1 MNLTSSPVETT
12 LAQFLE
18 YLTPDNLPPGV
29 STPLWRRKAG
39 RNTSPGFPVSSHGV
53 LKPEDALFFG
63 TSTMRADTDGAT
75 RNRQSLFH
83 DLRVIV
89 LDDIGTK
96 IPLAKLPE
104 SMRTNPSYV
113 IESSPGNFQY
123 GYILESPVMDLAAA
137 KVLVQSVYRSGFT
150 DSGGGLV
157 NKAVRLPYGVNGK
170 AGPDQNFQVKLHR
183 CADTEWAPQALL
195 DAIGS
200 DLVWA
205 DVLEDAVE
213 ARKASRDIVASDWSP
228 VRLTTDTAEGYV
240 DPVLE
245 WLTVTGRVISETDD
259 WITIQCPWHD
269 GHTQDG
275 EHAGY
280 SPIGRGD
287 PAYADRRAFHCFHDH
302 CSDQRIGELL
312 DWVVGE
318 GGPEA
323 SASDMAWQ
331 LLAEW
336 AFDSSNNAA
345 QHLQNS
351 RSIGMQAFRTFHPTK
366 VRVPDAEKP
375 GKTKKVGEVD
385 IWVNAPNRVTL
396 HGKTYDPE
404 QARRIV
410 FTEEGPKLNTFQAPS
425 WGSRTAQYEAHKKV
439 FLEFLQYLIP
449 DSVECMY
456 FVDWLAAKAQNHAFR
471 GAGIVMTTPAF
482 GVGRGTLGRMITE
495 LFNPVNISN
504 MSFDKLVG
512 ANHFNEWQEKLFL
525 LCDETRD
532 QGDTSLYRAYE
543 RLKDLIDVHVKEV
556 TVNPKYERTR
566 SARCCTSFM
575 LFSNH
580 SDGVAIAEGDRRL
593 YVISNAAIPAKPAYF
608 VQLNAWLDSN
618 DWQADVWHFL
628 LSVSPDMGRLLAP
641 APTTQAKFDMVEQ
654 GKSAEQ
660 RVCEFL
666 IDNMKIQYPFM
677 AGALIEPMLDQL
689 AERLHESPRRMRGQM
704 KRLLRAATYLPSG
717 AENRVRVH
725 GKQVR
730 VRAFTDGDEVWK
742 RYDTPDIA
750 LYFEKT
756 FKPAEL
762 LSDAEEFISETI
774 L

>member
-1 MNLTSSPVETT
+1 MNLISSPVKTT
-12 LAQFLE
+12 LQEFLD
-18 YLTPDNLPPGV
+18 YLVPGDLPAGV
-29 STPLWRRKAG
+29 SVPLWRRTAG
-39 RNTSPGFPVSSHGV
+39 RSTSPGFPVSSPGV
-53 LKPEDALFFG
+53 LKPVDALFFG
-63 TSTMRADTDGAT
+63 TSTMHADTDGAV

-83 DLRVIV
+83 DLRLIV

-96 IPLAKLPE
+96 IPLDSLPAA
-104 SMRTNPSYV
+104 MRDTASYI

-123 GYILESPVMDLAAA
+123 GYVFDTPVTDLAAA

-170 AGPDQNFQVKLHR
+170 AGDGQDFQVKLHR
-183 CADTEWAPQALL
+183 CGDSEWTPQALL

-200 DLVWA
+200 DLVWTA
-205 DVLEDAVE
+205 VLEDAVE

-228 VRLTTDTAEGYV
+228 VRLTTGTGDGYV

-245 WLTVTGRVISETDD
+245 WLSVTDRVISETDD
-259 WITIQCPWHD
+259 WITIQCPWHE
-269 GHTQDG
+269 GHTQEG
-275 EHAGY
+275 SHAGY

-302 CSDQRIGELL
+302 CSDQRIAEML
-312 DWVVGE
+312 DWVVTE

-323 SASDMAWQ
+323 SVSDMAWQ
-331 LLAEW
+331 LLADW
-336 AFDSSNNAA
+336 AFDTSNNAA
-345 QHLQNS
+345 QSLQNS
-351 RSIGMQAFRTFHPTK
+351 RSIAMQAFRTFHPTK

-375 GKTKKVGEVD
+375 GKTKKVAEVD
-385 IWVNAPNRVTL
+385 IWVNAPNRLTL

-404 QARRIV
+404 QPRRIV
-410 FTEEGPKLNTFQAPS
+410 STPEGPKLNTFKAPS
-425 WGSRTAQYEAHKKV
+425 WGARTAQYEKNKKV

-449 DSVECMY
+449 DSGECMY

-471 GAGIVMTTPAF
+471 GAGVVMTTPAF
-482 GVGRGTLGRMITE
+482 GVGRGTLGRMILE
-495 LFNPVNISN
+495 LFNPVNVAN

-512 ANHFNEWQEKLFL
+512 TNHFNEWQEKLFL

-532 QGDTSLYRAYE
+532 QGETSLYRAYE

-566 SARCCTSFM
+566 AARCCTSFL

-593 YVISNAAIPAKPAYF
+593 YVITNAAVPAEPASF
-608 VQLNAWLDSN
+608 VQLNAWLDGN
-618 DWQADVWHFL
+618 AWQADVWHYL

-666 IDNMKIQYPFM
+666 IDNLKVQYPFM

-689 AERLHESPRRMRGQM
+689 AERLHEAPKRMRAQM
-704 KRLLRAATYLPSG
+704 KRLLRAATYCPPG
-717 AENRVRVH
+717 EENRVRVH

-730 VRAFTDGDEVWK
+730 VRAFTDGTEVWR
-742 RYDTPDIA
+742 RYEVEDIA
-750 LYFEKT
+750 RSLEA

-762 LSDAEEFISETI
+762 LSDAEEFISESI